1 MISEIISD
9 KGIDEVRRMA
19 KKAMAAPVGRKYKWW
34 HGVLA
39 LAAVTIVGVLQ
50 SGRKADTRK
59 MYKRKN
65 EQAPWAPPAWLF
77 GPAWTANNIML
88 IWGLI
93 KILND
98 KNLANRTVLLGL
110 QGGIWA
116 IYLSF
121 GYVYFRKG
129 STILAEIWTQ
139 ADALL
144 ATASL
149 VTAIRSNKQLVPAYL
164 PLVAWTWYASSVSAY
179 QVVRNPDPYFHT
191 APAIG

>member
-1 MISEIISD
+1 MKKRVD
-9 KGIDEVRRMA
+9 VVKKMA
-19 KKAMAAPVGRKYKWW
+19 KKAMAAPASGKYKWW

-50 SGRKADTRK
+50 SGRKTDTRK

-77 GPAWTANNIML
+77 GPAWTVNNIML
-88 IWGLI
+88 LWALI

-98 KNLANRTVLLGL
+98 KSLTNRSALLGL

-116 IYLSF
+116 IYFSF

-129 STILAEIWTQ
+129 STILAEVWTQ
-139 ADALL
+139 TDALL

-149 VTAIRSNKQLVPAYL
+149 ATAMRSNKKIALAHL
-164 PLVAWTWYASSVSAY
+164 PLFAWTWYASSVSAY
-179 QVVRNPDPYFHT
+179 QVVKNPDPYFDT
-191 APAIG
+191 AAVIN